1 MSTQLVANTPEWH
14 EARRQGMGGSDAAI
28 PFGLSPFMDAFEL
41 FAIKRGTAPPKEM
54 TEAQSWGLALESAI
68 RTEFMAR
75 RGCHI
80 HMAKPMTRNANLP
93 SFMFANVDGLVVDKT
108 ILGMGVFEAK
118 NLSQFTSLKDGLPEH
133 IWLQV
138 QHNMAVTNLD
148 WAAVAILVGG
158 QRLETFDVQRDEEA
172 IDLLVDGET
181 EFWRRVE
188 LNDPPPPSGLASTS
202 ALLRKLYPEGNGR
215 TVILDDPA
223 AATCARFYDEC
234 KTQVKEI
241 SKTAAAY
248 QQDFIQ
254 RLGKNEVAVIP
265 GYGKVSYKTVRFD
278 DEQVIDAERLSRD
291 YPEAYAACV
300 SFKAKKSQRRF
311 TTKPLKGE
319 PEEEGTEE

>member
-14 EARRQGMGGSDAAI
+14 EARRQGIGGSDAAVI
-28 PFGLSPFMDAFEL
+28 FGLSPFMDAFEL
-41 FAIKRGTAPPKEM
+41 FAIKRGTAPPKES
-54 TEAQSWGLALESAI
+54 TEAQEWGLILEKAI
-68 RTEFMAR
+68 REGYSR
-75 RGCHI
+75 RTQREVFD
-80 HMAKPMTRNANLP
+80 AQPMVRNVDLP
-93 SFMFANVDGLVVDKT
+93 DFMFANPDGYIRSPDT
-108 ILGMGVFEAK
+108 MNLGVYEGK
-118 NLSQFTSLKDGLPEH
+118 NFSQFVSLKEGLPEH

-138 QHNMAVTNLD
+138 QHNMAVTGFV
-148 WAAVAILVGG
+148 WAAVAILIGG
-158 QRLETFDVQRDEEA
+158 QRLEIIDVDRDEEA
-172 IDLLVDGET
+172 IQLLIDGET